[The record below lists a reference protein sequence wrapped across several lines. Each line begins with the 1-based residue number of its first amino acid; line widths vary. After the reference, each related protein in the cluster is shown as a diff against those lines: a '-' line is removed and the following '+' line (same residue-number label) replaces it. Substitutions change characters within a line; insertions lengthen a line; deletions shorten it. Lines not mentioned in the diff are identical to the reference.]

1 MVIEMRVL
9 KKILKWLVVLFLM
22 FVILLGMIEFIANK
36 FFDNAATKDACA
48 DSGGAWDHQKDT
60 CQFAPNDPRSKK

>member
-1 MVIEMRVL
+1 
-9 KKILKWLVVLFLM
+9 FLM
-22 FVILLGMIEFIANK
+22 FVILFGMIEFIANK

-60 CQFAPNDPRSKK
+60 CQFSPNDPRSKK

>member
-1 MVIEMRVL
+1 
-9 KKILKWLVVLFLM
+9 M
-22 FVILLGMIEFIANK
+22 FVILLGMIELIANK

-60 CQFAPNDPRSKK
+60 CQFGPTDPRSKK

>member
-1 MVIEMRVL
+1 M
-9 KKILKWLVVLFLM
+9 KKILEILKWLIVLFLM
-22 FVILLGMIEFIANK
+22 FVILLGMIELIANK

-60 CQFAPNDPRSKK
+60 C

>member
-1 MVIEMRVL
+1 MKIIKKIL
-9 KKILKWLVVLFLM
+9 KILKWLIVLFLM
-22 FVILLGMIEFIANK
+22 FVILFGMIEFIANK